1 MKLSQSSSF
10 DVKDLSEILR
20 KAKAEAL
27 EPLLTAMVS
36 AISEQ
41 QTALRGKLTV
51 AENLSAIEKD
61 VTLKHGIDQVISWL
75 WAQPL
80 WSTIAFAGF
89 ALAILG
95 IAVEKS

>member
-1 MKLSQSSSF
+1 MSDITAITGPMIGVGGIVVAAGMAGGLVEVF
-10 DVKDLSEILR
+10 LWLRHGVWTHHDLLW
-20 KAKAEAL
+20 
-27 EPLLTAMVS
+27 MV
-36 AISEQ
+36 
-41 QTALRGKLTV
+41 GV
-51 AENLSAIEKD
+51 AP
-61 VTLKHGIDQVISWL
+61 VTSWGGIDQVISWL